1 MTDDIV
7 KQLRDSALRHGNYCR
22 CQECNR
28 NKAAADEIERLRAE
42 RDEARREVCDWHHT
56 DESGCVKSGSEE
68 TAIKRGWDCFKNQE
82 TT

>member
-28 NKAAADEIERLRAE
+28 NKAAADEIERLRTELAKVNE
-42 RDEARREVCDWHHT
+42 KLEEMLDNHR
-56 DESGCVKSGSEE
+56 GSF
-68 TAIKRGWDCFKNQE
+68 C
-82 TT
+82 

>member
-28 NKAAADEIERLRAE
+28 NKAAADEIVRLTEE
-42 RDEARREVCDWHHT
+42 RDEARKTCCQLWQKED
-56 DESGCVKSGSEE
+56 SGYITMAQLAADQK
-68 TAIKRGWDCFKNQE
+68 WDCFEKKE
-82 TT
+82 TQ

>member
-1 MTDDIV
+1 MKLTPNEMIAMIFAKDV
-7 KQLRDSALRHGNYCR
+7 
-22 CQECNR
+22 
-28 NKAAADEIERLRAE
+28 EIIRLTEE

-68 TAIKRGWDCFKNQE
+68 TAIKRGWDCYKNQE